1 MEANQQVQE
10 EVQVQVEDAHGGQS
24 PPQMM
29 EEAQAQAHMQAHQR
43 VDLGQP

>member
-1 MEANQQVQE
+1 MELWNYMKIFLYI
-10 EVQVQVEDAHGGQS
+10 
-24 PPQMM
+24 MM

>member
-1 MEANQQVQE
+1 MDYISKLN
-10 EVQVQVEDAHGGQS
+10 
-24 PPQMM
+24 MM